1 MATAIHH
8 SVIAVSDLESSLRFY
23 RDGLG
28 LDVLQDRQVEGD
40 WPGLFDAPG
49 RVLRAVFLG
58 QTGVADGQSGV
69 LELNAFEGPALPPA
83 VASGLRA
90 GFLLLSYFV
99 DVDEVVDRLEAMGL
113 GGQPRRVVQ
122 PTPSGEI
129 AIVVVRDPDGV
140 RILLTPGSI
149 TQHR

>member
-28 LDVLQDRQVEGD
+28 LDVLQDRHVEGD
-40 WPGLFDAPG
+40 WPDLFDAPG

-58 QTGVADGQSGV
+58 QTGVADDQSGV
-69 LELNAFEGPALPPA
+69 LELNAFEGSALPPA
-83 VASGLRA
+83 VAPGLRA

-122 PTPSGEI
+122 STRSGEV